1 MNRAAAATSYSPMHR
16 TPALL
21 GGLALLLVP
30 SLALAEPAVCRAT
43 CEPTAGDSLSPE
55 ESRAVSASFEGILN
69 ALRPCLDTVGASAIN
84 PAVILRFDANGAL
97 ISKRYDLSGYENLAC
112 ARDLVNQPTSVAIRR
127 STSLKC
133 ESRCGAST
141 PSPSPTPAP
150 ISDTP
155 PRKETP
161 KPKKEPPRRHHDDDD
176 DDASDE
182 PVRTAKN
189 VVFAELLGNGLG
201 YSVNYERLFDD
212 TGFGVRAGF
221 SYLSLGASGGTGSTS
236 SSVRVSWISVPILAN
251 YYVGSANHKLQLGLG
266 VSLVY
271 ATSEGRS
278 ADVFGSVSGLVPF
291 VTGVIGYR
299 YLPAKGGFN
308 FGIGFTPLFIPG
320 GETRTFLPWGGI
332 GLGAAF

>member
-1 MNRAAAATSYSPMHR
+1 MHR

-21 GGLALLLVP
+21 GSLALLLVP
-30 SLALAEPAVCRAT
+30 SLALAETPVCRAT

-84 PAVILRFDANGAL
+84 PAVILRFDANGTL
-97 ISKRYDLSGYENLAC
+97 VSKRYDLSGYENLAC

-133 ESRCGAST
+133 ESRCGASAPAST
-141 PSPSPTPAP
+141 PTAL
-150 ISDTP
+150 DAP

-161 KPKKEPPRRHHDDDD
+161 KPSKKEKERRRHND

-189 VVFAELLGNGLG
+189 VVFAELAGNGLA

-212 TGFGVRAGF
+212 SGFGLRVGF
-221 SYLSLGASGGTGSTS
+221 SYLSVSAGGGSGG
-236 SSVRVSWISVPILAN
+236 SSVSVKNTWVTFPILAN

-266 VSLVY
+266 ATLLYV
-271 ATSEGRS
+271 TSEGRS
-278 ADVFGSVSGLVPF
+278 SDVFGSVDGFVPLP
-291 VTGVIGYR
+291 TAAIGYR
-299 YLPAKGGFN
+299 YVPAHGGFN
-308 FGIGFTPLFIPG
+308 FGIAFTPLFIPG
-320 GETRTFLPWGGI
+320 GESRSFLPWPGI
-332 GLGAAF
+332 GLGAVF